1 MNSTLLQPI
10 ILTSTT
16 IIIIISCY
24 LCFLFFLF
32 FTRPILYWA
41 IFLYNLFVSI
51 YFCHLTLGLY
61 LLYSR
66 THCVYLSL
74 SGTISFSLSLSLSV
88 SLTLSIWI
96 LFSSFS
102 SLPPSFSFFFFFFS
116 PSFIQAELGWLSFL
130 NELDDLT
137 MDVPHAVR
145 TFSVTLSHPL
155 LLSSFIS
162 QITSKSICQILII
175 SSLALSFFF
184 FSLPISHADT
194 F

>member
-1 MNSTLLQPI
+1 MLPLLSFLLVQFFIGRFFFI
-10 ILTSTT
+10 I
-16 IIIIISCY
+16 Y
-24 LCFLFFLF
+24 LCLSVFVISLSVYISFIPVR
-32 FTRPILYWA
+32 T
-41 IFLYNLFVSI
+41 VSI
-51 YFCHLTLGLY
+51 
-61 LLYSR
+61 
-66 THCVYLSL
+66 SL

-102 SLPPSFSFFFFFFS
+102 SLPSSFSFFFFFFS
-116 PSFIQAELGWLSFL
+116 PSFLQAELGWLSFL

-162 QITSKSICQILII
+162 PITSISICQIPII
-175 SSLALSFFF
+175 SSLAFSFFF